1 MAPATIDPNQKL
13 QLLYQISLDLGTLD
27 LNDVLGKVLSLTVS
41 NLGASKGSIFVLNDE
56 GQVVQ
61 QILAR
66 ADLPAE
72 DTRQVVRTVMDVG
85 LAGWACKHRTPV
97 VVADTA
103 KDDRWVSLPDDPD
116 SSRSA
121 LAVPLMRG
129 GRIVGLLTLVHPEPG
144 VFTQQDLD
152 LAVAI
157 GGLAAVAVENARLF
171 TQVNAD
177 RQTLAAVIRNVRA
190 PILVTDPDWRI
201 LLVNPPAAAILEL
214 SGEEATGQP
223 LVTAIDNPDLVA
235 LLEEAAPEP
244 GSTISGEI
252 HTQDGSS
259 YLASLSPVPGVGHA
273 LVLHDITFL
282 KRLDQLKTESMTAV
296 SHDLRGPLSIIL
308 SSAEMM
314 VRYTD
319 LGREQR
325 DFLRIISTTADGMRR
340 LVERMLDLSRIESG
354 QAMDWKRVSVEEMC
368 QTALAEAEV
377 QARLKGVELAAD
389 LIPGPPLVR
398 ADVLWLGQAVA
409 NLLNN
414 AIKYTPAGGEVTLCA
429 GPDMD
434 QRNVLIEVRDT
445 GPGIPADALETV
457 FGKFYRVGT
466 HKTIDQEGDGLG
478 LALVR
483 SIVEAHGGQAWVESE
498 WGSGS
503 RFFISLPLDEVGQDD

>member
-66 ADLPAE
+66 AFLPAE

-445 GPGIPADALETV
+445 GPGIPADAMEKV